1 MSPRYLAGE
10 EKCSRACAHRLLH
23 CAAPFQVRVVCCDV
37 MGFVSCN
44 GFICCSKLLVL
55 PLRTV
60 AVYDTLAV

>member
-44 GFICCSKLLVL
+44 GFMLCEATSTTVKDCSGI
-55 PLRTV
+55 
-60 AVYDTLAV
+60 

>member
-37 MGFVSCN
+37 MGFVSLRLYVVR
-44 GFICCSKLLVL
+44 SYYRKVL
-55 PLRTV
+55 YCVR
-60 AVYDTLAV
+60 